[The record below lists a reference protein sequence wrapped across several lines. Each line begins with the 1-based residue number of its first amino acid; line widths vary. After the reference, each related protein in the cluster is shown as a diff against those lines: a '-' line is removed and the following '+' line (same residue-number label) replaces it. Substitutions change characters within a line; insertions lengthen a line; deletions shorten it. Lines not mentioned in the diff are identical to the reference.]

1 MSFDRAVSLARYNWP
16 LYLTCFLGAA
26 VGFTIWTIQLVPS
39 PIRYLGFLGA
49 LVATWYA
56 ISSFVAFYVM
66 FDRSDFLSGEWLTHC
81 VEQSPQTCVQ
91 LSVCVEETTL
101 PISKV
106 FPSTDYIEL
115 DLFDKSFMTEPA
127 IARAK
132 QNSGDSPS
140 IAAKPD
146 ALPLSDNT
154 SEMTVVTLAAHEIRD
169 ASQREVL
176 FRELSRI
183 TAPRGRLIVAEHL
196 RNLSAAAA
204 FGPGFFHF
212 YPRSTWTTL
221 AQKTELRIE
230 SEFDITPFFHVFVLR
245 HA

>member
-1 MSFDRAVSLARYNWP
+1 MSFDRAFSLARYNWP
-16 LYLTCFLGAA
+16 LYLTCILGAA
-26 VGFTIWTIQLVPS
+26 LGFTIWKTQLVPPS
-39 PIRYLGFLGA
+39 IRYLGFLGA
-49 LVATWYA
+49 VVAIWYA
-56 ISSFVAFYVM
+56 IASFVAFHVM
-66 FDRSDFLSGEWLTHC
+66 FDRSDFLSGEWLTRC
-81 VEQSPQTCVQ
+81 VEQPPKTCVQ

-106 FPSTDYIEL
+106 FPTTDYIEL
-115 DLFDKSFMTEPA
+115 DLFDESVMSEPA

-132 QNSGDSPS
+132 QYAGDSQS

-154 SEMTVVTLAAHEIRD
+154 SELTVVTLAAHEVGD
-169 ASQREVL
+169 ASQREAL

-183 TAPRGRLIVAEHL
+183 TAPRGRLIIAEHL
-196 RNLSAAAA
+196 RNLPAAMA
-204 FGPGFFHF
+204 FGPGLFHF
-212 YPRSTWTTL
+212 YPRATWTTL